1 MNFGEIRF
9 WLLLVAGLGVIASL
23 RWLLGRTRLGLP
35 PPFDRLALCTLG
47 MFLLC
52 CVSWLTFAIFMAV
65 GLCSYYGMKW
75 ILATHTKGHSYYLFI
90 LIPLLLLP
98 LFYYKYLELRGER
111 RARPAPE
118 LLPGLGSTGG
128 HFVLHL
134 PEDQFCC
141 GYSGV

>member
-35 PPFDRLALCTLG
+35 PLFDRLALCTLG

-90 LIPLLLLP
+90 LIP
-98 LFYYKYLELRGER
+98 
-111 RARPAPE
+111 
-118 LLPGLGSTGG
+118 
-128 HFVLHL
+128 
-134 PEDQFCC
+134 
-141 GYSGV
+141 